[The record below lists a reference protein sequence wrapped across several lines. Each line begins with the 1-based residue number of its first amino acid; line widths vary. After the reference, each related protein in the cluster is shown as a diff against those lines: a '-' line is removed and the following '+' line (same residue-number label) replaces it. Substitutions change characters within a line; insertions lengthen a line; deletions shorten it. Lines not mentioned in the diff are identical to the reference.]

1 MTRSI
6 SSETRERIRH
16 AARARGMT
24 IAVYLAALVE
34 LHDDMRN
41 QAEHQG
47 DPFARTMLETLGLQ
61 TVQA

>member
-24 IAVYLAALVE
+24 IAQYLAALVE
-34 LHDDMRN
+34 LHDRIRALADDGDLTMTDELDM
-41 QAEHQG
+41 
-47 DPFARTMLETLGLQ
+47 LGLQ
-61 TVQA
+61 AVRA

>member
-1 MTRSI
+1 MAP
-6 SSETRERIRH
+6 ETRERIRH

-24 IAVYLAALVE
+24 IDVYLTALVE

-47 DPFARTMLETLGLQ
+47 NDNAGAYQ
-61 TVQA
+61 